1 MSLILSPSIKQ
12 SFMFLPA
19 KTVPHRFIE
28 IVKESSGKLMKLWVD
43 HGGELYNNSMQKW
56 LDNNNIIKSSTH
68 NEGKSVVAEIFTKT
82 LKGKIYLKSHSK
94 YYLNYL
100 DKLVDNDYNNTY
112 HVSIS
117 KKSVDAD
124 YSALTEEI
132 KLSNKTPKFEVVDRI
147 RITKYRNI
155 FMKRYIKK
163 EKYLWLILCWK
174 IIHGHIKS
182 NIWMEKK

>member
-1 MSLILSPSIKQ
+1 
-12 SFMFLPA
+12 
-19 KTVPHRFIE
+19 
-28 IVKESSGKLMKLWVD
+28 
-43 HGGELYNNSMQKW
+43 MQKW
-56 LDNNNIIKSSTH
+56 LDNNNIMKSSTH

-82 LKGKIYLKSHSK
+82 LKGKIYLKNHSR

-100 DKLVDNDYNNTY
+100 NKLVDNDYNNTY
-112 HVSIS
+112 HLSIS
-117 KKSVDAD
+117 KKTVDAD

-163 EKYLWLILCWK
+163 EKYL
-174 IIHGHIKS
+174 
-182 NIWMEKK
+182 